1 MIKKANSMKIEFVE
15 PDGAMYLFA
24 RMKKHH
30 FDSVEFTNKLLD
42 YGVAVAPGVGFG
54 NYQEFIR
61 ISACQPEET
70 LNQGMRIIEEAM
82 RTEK

>member
-1 MIKKANSMKIEFVE
+1 MEIEFVE

-24 RMKKHH
+24 KVKKPH

-42 YGVAVAPGVGFG
+42 YGVAIAPGEGFG
-54 NYQEFIR
+54 NYQEFVR

-70 LNQGMRIIEEAM
+70 LNQGMKIIEEVM